1 MSASMFFALK
11 AGFAMNNP
19 LPERLKTLLGR
30 LPYIGLDAG
39 IAASSTIAAWGVYRF
54 MLAGG

>member
-1 MSASMFFALK
+1 
-11 AGFAMNNP
+11 MNSGMWK
-19 LPERLKTLLGR
+19 ERLKTLLGR

-39 IAASSTIAAWGVYRF
+39 IAAASAIAVWGVYRF